1 MGLARDLVL
10 VDDAA
15 AHNGALVFALL
26 FTLGVG
32 GLSIFGVLRPRVA
45 ASSGDV
51 VDARGT
57 ARPCAVAVGVAAVD
71 VALWSPLVVHFLD
84 FGLRGLRLA
93 SVVAKFSDG

>member
-84 FGLRGLRLA
+84 FGSRGLRLA
-93 SVVAKFSDG
+93 SVVTKFSDG